1 MQIRVTSIDKNHEQS
16 VEKQNVVIR
25 LSKYVLSYLEYD
37 DKRRKEYL
45 VNLRFET
52 LTFKSYIIVI

>member
-25 LSKYVLSYLEYD
+25 LSKYILSYLEYD
-37 DKRRKEYL
+37 DKRRREYL
-45 VNLRFET
+45 VNL
-52 LTFKSYIIVI
+52 